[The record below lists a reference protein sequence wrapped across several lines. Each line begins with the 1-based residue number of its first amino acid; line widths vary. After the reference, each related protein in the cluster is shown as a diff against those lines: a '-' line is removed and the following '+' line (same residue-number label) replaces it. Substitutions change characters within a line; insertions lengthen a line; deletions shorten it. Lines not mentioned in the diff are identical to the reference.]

1 MTADPAMAEQDTN
14 NNAESTT
21 GRQARPK
28 KRARVISSLTEEQL
42 QHKRNVDRKAQRA
55 FRQRTKDSI
64 EKLEQQLA
72 SINQKAAESD
82 AKLQQELA
90 AVRRSNQTLQQCLE
104 RISELAS
111 TAVRA
116 IAHGDDTEHD
126 RTSGRSPEHST
137 VAHTGDASHQNEA
150 ATGSNQSHNAAPN
163 ASRLVTPLTSE
174 NDSSSGNVL
183 NDTHYEAER
192 SPSMLLIDT
201 TPPSQ
206 PQPSVHSFD
215 LSQQQQSIS
224 PQAHG
229 SVGGP
234 MSPIYHQGEPSH
246 HISPT
251 SLAGTRASYIS
262 SSAGQQY
269 ATIDPGLEER
279 SLNQYDLAQPAQ
291 HDMCNGMQMSPHAA
305 DSAPTVSSA
314 QSLHSDP
321 VSIVLPSHVLPTCP
335 LDEILHNF
343 LISRRDLLK
352 HGMDVDTAAGPSR
365 ATVKA
370 LLDPQMTNDV
380 HPLSG
385 IMSEVLTTF
394 AHVEQPEKLAFYYLM
409 YKTMRWQIAPSK
421 ESYRAMPTWLRPT
434 VTQITVQHA
443 AWIDNIPWPG
453 VRDILIDNPDDH
465 PFDLFSQYYSHNVS
479 VNWPFDHLD
488 AVTDVDNN
496 VVLHSIFE
504 KHVSNLKNWT
514 VSAEFHARFPYMS
527 SAIYSRD

>member
-1 MTADPAMAEQDTN
+1 MPAVPAMADQNTN

-21 GRQARPK
+21 GLQGRPK
-28 KRARVISSLTEEQL
+28 KRARVISGLTEEQL
-42 QHKRNVDRKAQRA
+42 QRKRNVDRKAQRA

-82 AKLQQELA
+82 AKFQQELA
-90 AVRRSNQTLQQCLE
+90 AVHKNNQTLQQCLE

-111 TAVRA
+111 ATIRA
-116 IAHGDDTEHD
+116 IAHGHDTEYD
-126 RTSGRSPEHST
+126 RASGRSPVHST
-137 VAHTGDASHQNEA
+137 VAHSGDASHQNKS
-150 ATGSNQSHNAAPN
+150 ATGSNQPHNAAPN
-163 ASRLVTPLTSE
+163 ASQPITPVTLE
-174 NDSSSGNVL
+174 NDSSSCNVP
-183 NDTHYEAER
+183 NDMHYEVEG
-192 SPSMLLIDT
+192 SPSMLPIDM
-201 TPPSQ
+201 TPPNQ
-206 PQPSVHSFD
+206 PQPSVHPFD
-215 LSQQQQSIS
+215 LLQEQQSIS
-224 PQAHG
+224 PQAHD
-229 SVGGP
+229 SVGEP
-234 MSPIYHQGEPSH
+234 MSPMYDQGEPSH
-246 HISPT
+246 HIRPA
-251 SLAGTRASYIS
+251 SLAGTGSSCVS

-279 SLNQYDLAQPAQ
+279 SPNQYDLARPAH
-291 HDMCNGMQMSPHAA
+291 HDLCNGMQVSPHAA
-305 DSAPTVSSA
+305 DSAPTASSI
-314 QSLHSDP
+314 QSLRSDP

-343 LISRRDLLK
+343 LISRRDLLT
-352 HGMDVDTAAGPSR
+352 HGMDVDAAAGPLR
-365 ATVKA
+365 PTVKA
-370 LLDPQMTNDV
+370 LLDPHMTNDV

-385 IMSEVLTTF
+385 IMSGVLTTF

-421 ESYRAMPTWLRPT
+421 ETYRAMPTWLRPT

-453 VRDILIDNPDDH
+453 VRDILIENPDDH
-465 PFDLFSQYYSHNVS
+465 PFDLFSQYYSHNIS
-479 VNWPFDHLD
+479 VNWPFDHMD

-514 VSAEFHARFPYMS
+514 VSAEFHSRFPYMS